1 VSTRTDTIV
10 VLAKEPRPGRVK
22 TRLSPTFS
30 PDEAAELAAGAL
42 RDTLSA
48 VRAADVPRR
57 VLAWAGDPT
66 GWDAGFT
73 VAPQPGGDLNVRLAA
88 AFTASLAGNATR
100 SQAAGRVLLIGMDT
114 PQVRP
119 GDLTPDWGD
128 ADAVLGLSEDGGFW
142 AIGLRAGHPAGVFD
156 RVPMSTDRTGA
167 AQLARLYALRLKVRL
182 LDPLRDVDTPD
193 DAEAVATAYPDLT
206 FARTWRRLMA
216 ARPTQR
222 WDRLFDQVYA
232 GDTGAV
238 RCLPGGRHA
247 GAKPGCET
255 APGSGMDS
263 DTLVL
268 DVDRWFGDADAVDAT
283 VLGRCRPPVLDLGC
297 GPGRMVRALTQSG
310 RAALGIDMS
319 AVAVQSSRTR
329 GGPALRRLIS
339 DRLPAEGRWGTV
351 LLMDCNLGI
360 GGDVRKLLRRCAELV
375 HPCGLILCEV
385 DSAPGR
391 HEIAEVVL
399 ASGAASCPPMRW
411 AGVGTTKLIRVAAD
425 LGLVLEDQ
433 WASGGRA
440 FVALSTVPA

>member
-1 VSTRTDTIV
+1 MSTRTDTIV

-48 VRAADVPRR
+48 VHAADVPRR

-73 VAPQPGGDLNVRLAA
+73 VVPQPDGDLNVRLTA
-88 AFTASLAGNATR
+88 AFTVSLPGNATC
-100 SQAAGRVLLIGMDT
+100 SQMADRVLLIGMDT
-114 PQVRP
+114 PQVGP

-167 AQLARLYALRLKVRL
+167 AQLARLYSLGLKVRL

-206 FARTWRRLMA
+206 FARTWRTIMA

-232 GDTGAV
+232 GDAGVV
-238 RCLPGGRHA
+238 RCRPGGRHA

-255 APGSGMDS
+255 AA
-263 DTLVL
+263 
-268 DVDRWFGDADAVDAT
+268 R
-283 VLGRCRPPVLDLGC
+283 
-297 GPGRMVRALTQSG
+297 
-310 RAALGIDMS
+310 
-319 AVAVQSSRTR
+319 
-329 GGPALRRLIS
+329 
-339 DRLPAEGRWGTV
+339 
-351 LLMDCNLGI
+351 
-360 GGDVRKLLRRCAELV
+360 
-375 HPCGLILCEV
+375 
-385 DSAPGR
+385 
-391 HEIAEVVL
+391 
-399 ASGAASCPPMRW
+399 
-411 AGVGTTKLIRVAAD
+411 
-425 LGLVLEDQ
+425 
-433 WASGGRA
+433 
-440 FVALSTVPA
+440 